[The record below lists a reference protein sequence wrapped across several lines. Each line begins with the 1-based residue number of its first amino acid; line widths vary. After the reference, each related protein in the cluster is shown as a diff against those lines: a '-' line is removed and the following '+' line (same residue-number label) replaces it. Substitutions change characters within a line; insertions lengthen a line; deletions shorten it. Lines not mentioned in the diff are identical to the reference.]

1 MKSSQVSIADVR
13 YRPKKIMNIIEIKNI
28 RRHIMPTYNKLVRDR
43 IPEIIEKE
51 GKTYNSVILNDSQ
64 FKSELQ
70 KKLKEEVEEFLN
82 AQSDQEAVEELADV
96 LEIIHALA
104 EAHNLSTDELEQVR
118 KYKAKERGGFQEK
131 IFLIEV
137 ED

>member
-1 MKSSQVSIADVR
+1 
-13 YRPKKIMNIIEIKNI
+13 
-28 RRHIMPTYNKLVRDR
+28 MPTYNKLVRDR

-51 GKTYNSVILNDSQ
+51 GNTYKTVILNDDQ

-70 KKLKEEVEEFLN
+70 KKLKEEVEEYLN
-82 AQSDQEAVEELADV
+82 AQSDQEAVEELADA

-104 EAHNLSTDELEQVR
+104 EAHGVSIEELEHVR
-118 KYKAKERGGFQEK
+118 KYKAKERGGFKEK